1 MKELLLPGGSLA
13 NRISYYHLALLLLSL
28 PFDRFYSHL
37 ILGSF
42 GIHTLIHFDRRKLKP
57 LFTWRTMVLQS
68 VFFVTVVSTIYA
80 TDKIS
85 ALREWELDVTIFL
98 IPFLFCI
105 NPIDLNKHG
114 SRLLLIFSSGIAA
127 TIVYL
132 YISAVIALRFYGLP
146 LSLIFSPAFTN
157 HNFSQQINI
166 HATFFSLQVA
176 LALVFMLSLFI
187 KEKIR
192 YNKIFC
198 GFVSLVLLAGIIQL
212 GSKSVFA
219 ALFLT
224 INVALPLFLLTGKAR
239 KRFILISASLTAL
252 LIGVICSS
260 GIFRERYLIELR
272 TDFSGSK
279 NDIDVEPRVLRW
291 GAAVDLIKQAPVIGH
306 GAGSEIPL
314 LKEKYFERKYY
325 TSYLNG
331 LNAHDQYLS
340 LLIKSG
346 IWGLLAYLTTLIFGF
361 RLAIKIKDI
370 MLFSL
375 MTLVAVVSVS
385 ENILDMDKGVIFYSL
400 FFTFLVFRSTQ
411 QKNLILAVK
420 KHENPEK
427 VATNHALVTSS
438 V

>member
-42 GIHTLIHFDRRKLKP
+42 AIHTLIHFDRHELKL
-57 LFTWRTMVLQS
+57 LFTRRTAILQS
-68 VFFVTVVSTIYA
+68 VFFVTVLSTIYA

-85 ALREWELDVTIFL
+85 AFREWELDVTIFL
-98 IPFLFCI
+98 IPILFCI
-105 NPIDLNKHG
+105 NPIDLNKYG
-114 SRLLLIFSSGIAA
+114 SRLLLIFSLGITT

-132 YISAVIALRFYGLP
+132 YIIAVIALRFYGLP

-166 HATFFSLQVA
+166 HATFFSLQAA

-187 KEKIR
+187 REKIR
-192 YNKIFC
+192 YNKIFY
-198 GFVSLVLLAGIIQL
+198 GFVSLILLAGIIQL
-212 GSKSVFA
+212 SSKSVFV

-224 INVALPLFLLTGKAR
+224 INIALPLFLLTGAAR
-239 KRFILISASLTAL
+239 KRFIFTSASLTVL
-252 LIGVICSS
+252 VIGVIFSS
-260 GIFRERYLIELR
+260 DTFRERYLTELG
-272 TDFSGSK
+272 TDFSASK
-279 NDIDVEPRVLRW
+279 NDINVEPRVLRW
-291 GAAVDLIKQAPVIGH
+291 GAAVELIKQSPVIGH
-306 GAGSEIPL
+306 GAGSEIPS

-346 IWGLLAYLTTLIFGF
+346 IWGLLAYLTTLVFGF
-361 RLAIKIKDI
+361 RLAIKKKDI
-370 MLFSL
+370 MLFVL

-400 FFTFLVFRSTQ
+400 FFPFFVFRFTR
-411 QKNLILAVK
+411 QKNLVLAVK
-420 KHENPEK
+420 IYGNPEK